1 MVRQCQCYQLA
12 KNSINIRSNVEEMK
26 NILMYDVFYRVALDI
41 VGPLLQTKN
50 GNMYVLIAIDHY
62 SKWCETR
69 LVKDHDATT
78 TVRFLEEEIIRRFGV
93 LRFIFTKNGGEWMAK
108 FDLMCKKYG
117 SIHQFTIP

>member
-1 MVRQCQCYQLA
+1 VRQCQCYQLA